1 MEDEELPLPVKV
13 SCGSYGSEWPPDKL
27 LDHEHAGHAGNE
39 SECSS
44 VGSGTDVNIV
54 AVLALGYIHPVL
66 LDWRLVVVHASIK
79 HVLGEVAHAE
89 IDGGLMLSGDA
100 SVMLVK
106 LIEVVSGLRVGLCSY
121 NQRHYL
127 VSYLII
133 INNYK
138 TVIDLIF

>member
-1 MEDEELPLPVKV
+1 
-13 SCGSYGSEWPPDKL
+13 
-27 LDHEHAGHAGNE
+27 
-39 SECSS
+39 
-44 VGSGTDVNIV
+44 
-54 AVLALGYIHPVL
+54 
-66 LDWRLVVVHASIK
+66 
-79 HVLGEVAHAE
+79 
-89 IDGGLMLSGDA
+89 MLSGDA